1 MNGTMRYCGT
11 PLVYSRTEMDAEKS
25 VTMVELG
32 EKGKV
37 AVHMRPLTPRREVRL
52 IRDAFDTLEQ
62 TGPEA
67 GTEDDYYFIDLTDEE
82 DIPNAAARLTQRFPN
97 LLALRYDNKRTRSFG
112 TTDSPEEVVEKTPM
126 EQMKAL
132 YQFIQNS
139 EMSEEAVRF
148 VEKTMKKV
156 EGVQA

>member
-1 MNGTMRYCGT
+1 MKQEIHGNIEGVR
-11 PLVYSRTEMDAEKS
+11 RT
-25 VTMVELG
+25 
-32 EKGKV
+32 
-37 AVHMRPLTPRREVRL
+37 
-52 IRDAFDTLEQ
+52 
-62 TGPEA
+62 
-67 GTEDDYYFIDLTDEE
+67 
-82 DIPNAAARLTQRFPN
+82 
-97 LLALRYDNKRTRSFG
+97 LL
-112 TTDSPEEVVEKTPM
+112 